1 MTPLGQHL
9 SDQIRIHGPL
19 SIAGYM
25 ASALG
30 HPKWGYY
37 TSRDP
42 LGRSGDF
49 TTAPEISQM
58 FGELIGL
65 WCADRWRA
73 MGAPAKFVL
82 AELGPGRGTLIADAL
97 RAAAALPGFEK
108 AVDLHLVETSPVLRA
123 AQEISLE
130 GQKAIWHERIEDLP
144 EGPVIAVANEFF
156 DALPIRQFQATEDGW
171 HERLVDV
178 DETGFHLVLSPQA
191 IPGDVIPNT
200 ALGDIFEISPPREAA
215 VSELSRRIA
224 DRGGAALI
232 IDYGH
237 EISSVGDTLQAM
249 QAHKYT
255 DPLQNPGGADLTAHV
270 DFQALRQAAES
281 ADTETHGPVT
291 QGSFLQQLGITLR
304 AGRLGECA
312 TTTQIKE
319 IDLALHRLT
328 AKDQMGNLFKV
339 LAITRPGEPAPS
351 GFEEN

>member
-37 TSRDP
+37 TSRGP

-65 WCADRWRA
+65 WCADRWQA
-73 MGAPAKFVL
+73 MRAPAKFVL
-82 AELGPGRGTLIADAL
+82 VELGPGRGTLIADAL
-97 RAAAALPGFEK
+97 RAAAALPGFAK
-108 AVDLHLVETSPVLRA
+108 AVELHLVETSPVLRA
-123 AQEISLE
+123 AQELSLE
-130 GQKAIWHERIEDLP
+130 GHQAIWHERIEDLP
-144 EGPVIAVANEFF
+144 ESPVIAIANEFF

-171 HERLVDV
+171 HERLVDA
-178 DETGFHLVLSPQA
+178 DEKGFHLVLSPQA
-191 IPGDVIPNT
+191 TPGDVITNAAP
-200 ALGDIFEISPPREAA
+200 GDIFEISPTREAA

-224 DRGGAALI
+224 DRGGVALI

-237 EISSVGDTLQAM
+237 
-249 QAHKYT
+249 
-255 DPLQNPGGADLTAHV
+255 
-270 DFQALRQAAES
+270 ALCQAAEN
-281 ADTETHGPVT
+281 AGAETRGPVT

-304 AGRLGECA
+304 ADRLGRRA
-312 TTTQIKE
+312 TTAQIKD

-328 AKDQMGNLFKV
+328 AIGQMGDLFKV
-339 LAITRPGEPAPS
+339 LAITRPGDPAPP
-351 GFEEN
+351 GFEET

>member
-65 WCADRWRA
+65 WCADRWQA

-108 AVDLHLVETSPVLRA
+108 AVELHLVETSPVLRA

-130 GQKAIWHERIEDLP
+130 GQQAIWHERIEDLP
-144 EGPVIAVANEFF
+144 ESPVTAIANEFF
-156 DALPIRQFQATEDGW
+156 DALPIRQFQVTEDGW

-178 DETGFHLVLSPQA
+178 DEKGFHLVLSPQA
-191 IPGDVIPNT
+191 TPGDVITNAAP
-200 ALGDIFEISPPREAA
+200 GDIFEISPPREAA

-249 QAHKYT
+249 HAHKYT
-255 DPLQNPGGADLTAHV
+255 DPLQNPGDADLTAHV
-270 DFQALRQAAES
+270 DFQALRQAAEN
-281 ADTETHGPVT
+281 AGAETRGPVT

-304 AGRLGECA
+304 ADRLGRRA
-312 TTTQIKE
+312 TTAQIKD

-328 AKDQMGNLFKV
+328 AKGQMGDLFKV
-339 LAITRPGEPAPS
+339 LAITRPGDPAPP
-351 GFEEN
+351 GFEEI

>member
-65 WCADRWRA
+65 WCADRWQT

-97 RAAAALPGFEK
+97 RAAAALPGFAK
-108 AVDLHLVETSPVLRA
+108 AVELHLVETSPVLRA

-130 GQKAIWHERIEDLP
+130 GQQAIWHERIEDLP
-144 EGPVIAVANEFF
+144 ESPVTAIANEFF

-171 HERLVDV
+171 HERLVDA
-178 DETGFHLVLSPQA
+178 DEKGFHLVLSPQA
-191 IPGDVIPNT
+191 TPGDVITNAAP
-200 ALGDIFEISPPREAA
+200 GDIFEISPTREAA
-215 VSELSRRIA
+215 VSDLSRRID
-224 DRGGAALI
+224 DRGGVALI

-237 EISSVGDTLQAM
+237 
-249 QAHKYT
+249 
-255 DPLQNPGGADLTAHV
+255 
-270 DFQALRQAAES
+270 
-281 ADTETHGPVT
+281 
-291 QGSFLQQLGITLR
+291 
-304 AGRLGECA
+304 
-312 TTTQIKE
+312 
-319 IDLALHRLT
+319 
-328 AKDQMGNLFKV
+328 
-339 LAITRPGEPAPS
+339 
-351 GFEEN
+351 

>member
-65 WCADRWRA
+65 WCADRWQA
-73 MGAPAKFVL
+73 MRAPAKFVL
-82 AELGPGRGTLIADAL
+82 VELGPGRGTLIADAL

-108 AVDLHLVETSPVLRA
+108 AVEVHLVETSPVLRA

-130 GQKAIWHERIEDLP
+130 GQQAIWHERIEDLP
-144 EGPVIAVANEFF
+144 ESPVIVIANEFF

-171 HERLVDV
+171 HERLVDA
-178 DETGFHLVLSPQA
+178 DEKGFHLVLSPQA
-191 IPGDVIPNT
+191 TPGDVITNAAP
-200 ALGDIFEISPPREAA
+200 GDIFEISPPREAA

-237 EISSVGDTLQAM
+237 KISSVGDTLQAM
-249 QAHKYT
+249 HAHKYT
-255 DPLQNPGGADLTAHV
+255 DPLQNPGDADLTAHV
-270 DFQALRQAAES
+270 DFQALCQAAEN
-281 ADTETHGPVT
+281 AGAETRGPVT

-304 AGRLGECA
+304 ADHLGRRA
-312 TTTQIKE
+312 TTAQKKD
-319 IDLALHRLT
+319 IDLAVHRLT
-328 AKDQMGNLFKV
+328 AKGQMGDLFKV
-339 LAITRPGEPAPS
+339 LAITRPGDPAPP
-351 GFEEN
+351 GFEKA

>member
-65 WCADRWRA
+65 WCADRWQA
-73 MGAPAKFVL
+73 MRAPAKFVL
-82 AELGPGRGTLIADAL
+82 VELGPGRGTLIADAL
-97 RAAAALPGFEK
+97 RAAAALPGFAK
-108 AVDLHLVETSPVLRA
+108 AVELHLVETSPVLRA

-130 GQKAIWHERIEDLP
+130 GQQAIWHERIEDLP
-144 EGPVIAVANEFF
+144 ESPVIAIANEFF

-171 HERLVDV
+171 HERLVDA
-178 DETGFHLVLSPQA
+178 DEKGFHLVLSPQA
-191 IPGDVIPNT
+191 TPGDVIPNA

-237 EISSVGDTLQAM
+237 KISSVGDTLQAM
-249 QAHKYT
+249 HAHKYT
-255 DPLQNPGGADLTAHV
+255 DPLQNPGDADLTAHV
-270 DFQALRQAAES
+270 DFQALRQAAEN
-281 ADTETHGPVT
+281 AGAETRGPVT

-304 AGRLGECA
+304 ADRLGRRA
-312 TTTQIKE
+312 TTAQIKD
-319 IDLALHRLT
+319 IDLAVHRLT
-328 AKDQMGNLFKV
+328 TKGQMGDLFKV
-339 LAITRPGEPAPS
+339 LAITRPGDPAPP
-351 GFEEN
+351 GFEKA